1 MHFETYHTMQYHAS
15 PCHTM
20 PCQYTLPYNGEPVGH
35 ISCHTKP
42 DLSFCHLG
50 CTIPYHSTQC
60 CTISYYAIP
69 WKTTWA
75 HATRCHAFPSGLH
88 PRPACALCIASLLCG
103 WLYQSLT
110 TVTEFWFTW
119 ILTLSSYWRSNCNI
133 GESLWPNPHIY
144 KQCLKQR
151 TTYIC
156 KYLFFIRRACILDCW
171 CLYNFVH
178 FLESGRQFV
187 ALQTAPWAR
196 VLYGSVVDTAGGISA
211 QHSRT
216 CCGINPRRPAQDGWL
231 SSDRW

>member
-1 MHFETYHTMQYHAS
+1 MQYHAS

-88 PRPACALCIASLLCG
+88 PRPACALYVVDCTRVLRLLQSFGLPESLP
-103 WLYQSLT
+103 YP
-110 TVTEFWFTW
+110 VTGEAIV
-119 ILTLSSYWRSNCNI
+119 ILGKAPLPVTKSSY
-133 GESLWPNPHIY
+133 
-144 KQCLKQR
+144 
-151 TTYIC
+151 
-156 KYLFFIRRACILDCW
+156 
-171 CLYNFVH
+171 
-178 FLESGRQFV
+178 
-187 ALQTAPWAR
+187 LQTM
-196 VLYGSVVDTAGGISA
+196 SKTA
-211 QHSRT
+211 HH
-216 CCGINPRRPAQDGWL
+216 L
-231 SSDRW
+231 HL